1 MNLLEIYASRTPTC
15 DYEGPASPFSSHLQR
30 PTFEKQPQRN
40 ERVSEQGQQRN
51 QENIKVGHDIPI
63 RDMFVAVEKSS
74 DIQMPASI
82 RDVLS
87 RYDELNLRRVHV
99 V

>member
-1 MNLLEIYASRTPTC
+1 MHHERQLVIMRVQQVRSAVIYKGRPLRNNL
-15 DYEGPASPFSSHLQR
+15 
-30 PTFEKQPQRN
+30 K
-40 ERVSEQGQQRN
+40 QRN

>member
-1 MNLLEIYASRTPTC
+1 M
-15 DYEGPASPFSSHLQR
+15 
-30 PTFEKQPQRN
+30 
-40 ERVSEQGQQRN
+40 SEQGQQRN

-74 DIQMPASI
+74 DIQMPAKI

-87 RYDELNLRRVHV
+87 RYDELKLHRVYV
-99 V
+99 VSLCPSPYV

>member
-1 MNLLEIYASRTPTC
+1 M
-15 DYEGPASPFSSHLQR
+15 
-30 PTFEKQPQRN
+30 
-40 ERVSEQGQQRN
+40 SEQGQQRN

-74 DIQMPASI
+74 DIQMPAKI

-87 RYDELNLRRVHV
+87 RYDELNLHRVHV
-99 V
+99 VSLCPSPYV